1 MQTHGSDR
9 QFGQEV
15 ATLYQDLLV
24 PLIFAPYARYLAS
37 RIASLPAGR
46 VLELAAGTGAV
57 TRELS
62 ARLPPGA
69 EIVAT
74 DLNETMLAVAQ
85 KQGTRRPVVWRQ
97 ADAMA
102 LPFDDA
108 SFDVIACQFGTM
120 FFPDKAHA
128 FAEARRVLRPGG
140 TLLFSVWDRIE
151 TNDFA
156 WVIQEAVAGVFPHDP
171 PRFLERLPHGYFSR
185 DAIARDLGQGG
196 FPGAPAIQAVVAES
210 AAGTPAIPAAAY
222 CQGTPLRNEIVARD
236 ATLLDA
242 VTEVATAAM
251 AARFGPG
258 RVTGRIQAL
267 VVDITR

>member
-9 QFGQEV
+9 RFGEDI

-24 PLIFAPYARYLAS
+24 PLIFAPYARDLAS
-37 RIASLPAGR
+37 RLASLPAGR

-85 KQGTRRPVVWRQ
+85 RQGTPGPVVWQQ

-108 SFDVIACQFGTM
+108 SFDAVACQFGTM
-120 FFPDKAHA
+120 FFPDKAQA

-156 WVIQEAVAGVFPHDP
+156 WVIQEAVAGVFPEDP
-171 PRFLERLPHGYFSR
+171 PRFLERLPHGYCAR
-185 DAIARDLGQGG
+185 DAIARDLAQGG
-196 FPGAPAIQAVVAES
+196 FRGPPAIRTVVAES
-210 AAGTPAIPAAAY
+210 AAATPAIPAAAY

-236 ATLLDA
+236 ATRLEA
-242 VTEVATAAM
+242 ATEAAIAAI
-251 AARFGPG
+251 AARFGTG

-267 VVDITR
+267 VVGIAR